1 MEKRFE
7 TYWNL
12 SAKTGHFIAIDRG
25 RRLMSNKWLK
35 EIALGICLNIISCSN
50 SASLDE
56 LDDNTVIA
64 VVNNEKIFLDRF
76 KRELKVHKKKFRVQ
90 DSGNSVPEELLWL
103 KNRTLEQLVQNTLF
117 RQEAKKI
124 NIAISD
130 EELSE
135 AMLKTEMGYAEDSLD
150 KQLEFEGLSRKE
162 WGDIIENNL
171 LINKLINNFVNSKV
185 SVNDDEMLRYFQ
197 TNEAKF
203 HKREQVRA
211 LHIMVETEEEIRQ
224 IQKQLQSKQK
234 NFSDLAREYSLGPE
248 GVRGGDLGYF
258 EAGQMPEE
266 FDNVF
271 NLKIDAVSGIIRT
284 PYGFHLFKVVD
295 KIEDRKMNFDESKIQ
310 IKQALFQELQD
321 KAFRKWLVQLKKKSK
336 IDINYEFIGKIN

>member
-1 MEKRFE
+1 M
-7 TYWNL
+7 L
-12 SAKTGHFIAIDRG
+12 
-25 RRLMSNKWLK
+25 NKWLVG
-35 EIALGICLNIISCSN
+35 IILGIGLSVISCSN
-50 SASLDE
+50 TSSTDE
-56 LDDNTVIA
+56 LSDDAVIA
-64 VVNNEKIFLDRF
+64 VVNDEEIHLDRF
-76 KRELKVHKKKFRVQ
+76 KKEFKVHKKKFRVQ
-90 DSGNSVPEELLWL
+90 GTGDAASEELLWL
-103 KNRTLEQLVQNTLF
+103 KNRTIEQIVQSTLF
-117 RQEAKKI
+117 KQEAKRNNIEI
-124 NIAISD
+124 NQ

-135 AMLKTEMGYAEDSLD
+135 AILKTEVGYAEDSFD

-162 WGDIIENNL
+162 WENIIENNL

-185 SVNDDEMLRYFQ
+185 SVSDDEMLRYFE

-224 IQKQLQSKQK
+224 IQKELQSKQK
-234 NFSDLAREYSLGPE
+234 DFSGLAREYSLGPE

-271 NLKIDAVSGIIRT
+271 KLKINGVSDIIRT

-295 KIEDRKMNFDESKIQ
+295 KIEDRKMSFDESKKQ
-310 IKQALFQELQD
+310 IEQIMLQELQD
-321 KAFRKWLVQLKKKSK
+321 KAFQKWLVKLKEKAV
-336 IDINYEFIGKIN
+336 IDINYEFLEKIN